1 MADGIAFAL
10 VPEDAFDCKVGS
22 LGWASRP
29 RKARFET
36 VVRAAIV
43 ARRVLRLAEVLLG
56 AETHETAFNAFIS
69 KPVPSDLLAEDAV
82 AGESLAADEGFDG
95 GSAYRVVNEPD
106 RQARIRRD
114 ALGEIVADGAHGRG
128 ALGRARL
135 PTACIEIGDRHPSD
149 RGRV

>member
-1 MADGIAFAL
+1 M
-10 VPEDAFDCKVGS
+10 GS
-22 LGWASRP
+22 LGWSGRP
-29 RKARFET
+29 SEARLET
-36 VVRAAIV
+36 VVGAAIV

-95 GSAYRVVNEPD
+95 GSAYRVVNQCD
-106 RQARIRRD
+106 GDSGVGCD

-128 ALGRARL
+128 GLGRANL